1 MLADSQ
7 GQEPYKQLRH
17 LEEEF
22 DVNVSST
29 SGAKMKNVIR
39 NGLGSASD
47 FTEQD
52 FYFYWRDQTM

>member
-7 GQEPYKQLRH
+7 GQELYKQLGH

-22 DVNVSST
+22 VVNA

-39 NGLGSASD
+39 NGLGSNSD

>member
-1 MLADSQ
+1 MLVDSQ
-7 GQEPYKQLRH
+7 GQELYKQLGH

-22 DVNVSST
+22 DVNISSA

-47 FTEQD
+47 FTKQD

>member
-7 GQEPYKQLRH
+7 GQELYKQLGH

-22 DVNVSST
+22 DVNVSSA

-39 NGLGSASD
+39 NGLGSASG
-47 FTEQD
+47 FTEKD
-52 FYFYWRDQTM
+52 FYFYWRDQMM

>member
-7 GQEPYKQLRH
+7 GQELYKQMGH

-22 DVNVSST
+22 DVNGSSA

-39 NGLGSASD
+39 NGLGGASD
-47 FTEQD
+47 FTEHD
-52 FYFYWRDQTM
+52 FYFYWWDQAM